1 MRRLLFF
8 ATAVVFVESIF
19 FAALAPLLPEFS
31 DELGLSTWQAGV
43 LVAMYALGG
52 VAGAIPSGLSASRL
66 GVRPTVL
73 LGLGLL
79 VVSCVAF
86 GFAESYWAL
95 NAARFCQG
103 IAAALVWTGSLAW
116 LVGAAPAERRGEF
129 LGYATSGAIAGSLV
143 GPLLGGAA
151 SLFGR
156 LPAFAAVAT
165 LCFALA
171 IWALRLPRPV
181 RDEAQPLS
189 FLLTAVRSR
198 RVLAGM
204 WLIALPSM
212 SLGFVFVLGP
222 LQLDAAGWGAL
233 GVTVTFLF
241 AAAGEAVVGPG
252 VGIWSDRRGRFAP
265 IRFGLVASAS
275 VLLILPWIGNRWMLS
290 VFIALSGLAVGIFW
304 APAMAMLSEGWEAVG
319 LAHGLGFAL
328 MNFAWAPGNVVGA
341 AVGGGLAE
349 IAGDTAAYSA
359 IAALCILTFVA
370 VRPRIRTA
378 APATG

>member
-1 MRRLLFF
+1 MAGRRPCRD
-8 ATAVVFVESIF
+8 VC
-19 FAALAPLLPEFS
+19 PR
-31 DELGLSTWQAGV
+31 
-43 LVAMYALGG
+43 G

-86 GFAESYWAL
+86 GFVESYWAL

-116 LVGAAPAERRGEF
+116 LVGAAPPERRGEY

-151 SLFGR
+151 SLVGR
-156 LPAFAAVAT
+156 LPRSRRSRRS
-165 LCFALA
+165 ALP
-171 IWALRLPRPV
+171 LRSGRSGY
-181 RDEAQPLS
+181 RARSDEAQPLS
-189 FLLTAVRSR
+189 FLLTTLRSR

-233 GVTVTFLF
+233 GVTLTFLL
-241 AAAGEAVVGPG
+241 AAAGEAGVGPG

-265 IRFGLVASAS
+265 IRFGLVAAAS

-290 VFIALSGLAVGIFW
+290 VFIALSGLAIGIFW
-304 APAMAMLSEGWEAVG
+304 APAMAMLSRGVG
-319 LAHGLGFAL
+319 DRRPGTRTRLRADDLRLG
-328 MNFAWAPGNVVGA
+328 
-341 AVGGGLAE
+341 
-349 IAGDTAAYSA
+349 T
-359 IAALCILTFVA
+359 
-370 VRPRIRTA
+370 R
-378 APATG
+378 